1 MSDGPSSMVDR
12 VVLILGVFER
22 SGGMLTLGQISS
34 RSGLPRSSVHR
45 ILQQLVTARWLQR
58 CDNEYTLGLRMFE
71 IGSLVVHRTRLGDIA
86 RPFMQE
92 LCATT
97 GHVVHMALL
106 DEHDVVYLEK
116 VGGAFG
122 STLPSRVGGR
132 LPAHCTGVGKVLL
145 AYSPRA
151 VVDRYLKGGLC
162 LRTRASIG
170 TQEGLEAAMVKIRNS
185 GYSTES
191 GEAAPGVA
199 CVAAPILEFDSAVA
213 AISVCGPRE
222 RIRVDELKYR
232 VMWTAAEIS
241 RRLTATA
248 RPLPAAYAH
257 LSRSADA
264 RRQPAHRRR
273 DDEFVMDE
281 AAMTADA
288 EPLKDAARGRSGLPA
303 TSVSNTDEFL
313 GTRS

>member
-1 MSDGPSSMVDR
+1 MADGPSSMVDR

-22 SGGMLTLGQISS
+22 SGGRLTLGQISS
-34 RSGLPRSSVHR
+34 RSGLPRTSVHR
-45 ILQQLVTARWLQR
+45 ILGQLVCARWLQR
-58 CDNEYTLGLRMFE
+58 SDNEYTLGLRMFE
-71 IGSLVVHRTRLGDIA
+71 IGSMVVRRTRISDVA

-97 GHVVHMALL
+97 GQVVHLALL
-106 DEHDVVYLEK
+106 DDRDVVYLEK
-116 VGGAFG
+116 IGGAFA

-151 VVDRYLKGGLC
+151 VLDRYLEGGLC
-162 LRTRASIG
+162 PRTRASIG
-170 TQEGLEAAMVKIRNS
+170 SADALEAAMVRIRNC

-191 GEAAPGVA
+191 GEAASGVA

-213 AISVCGPRE
+213 AISVCGPQE

-248 RPLPAAYAH
+248 HPLPA
-257 LSRSADA
+257 
-264 RRQPAHRRR
+264 
-273 DDEFVMDE
+273 
-281 AAMTADA
+281 
-288 EPLKDAARGRSGLPA
+288 
-303 TSVSNTDEFL
+303 
-313 GTRS
+313 